1 MDIQE
6 ELCCSICQSLF
17 RCPVTIQCGHSFCSD
32 CLRVYWGPQSSC
44 SCPICRH
51 HFPTAPT
58 LTKNVTLSR
67 ICELLARGKDGGSAP
82 SHCPSHGSGLEFF
95 CWQEGVLVCSQCARE
110 GHQGHR
116 ITQLEQ
122 ATQEAQESMWREQR
136 WLEKRLAV
144 VEEAVAA
151 QAQKKDSLRASV
163 RMTRMEV
170 ERALDEV
177 MGVTLG
183 MQGFLDQTSR
193 RLEQE
198 TAKEKS
204 RLECIADHLRERLQD
219 VRSLFTQDRVKL
231 VQGWQKLGTFPDYQL
246 PPDNQIDV
254 SAALRDL
261 PRVITDL
268 AEQMQERLQILSQHI
283 SIPSEGA
290 SPEKSSPADHH
301 RIQTPGADDQ
311 PAPQPLHTSESTPT
325 GTFQPDSS
333 VDTTTHVDKWAMDT
347 PVDRGGAAIFP
358 MSMSESTVEP
368 QPFTKPET
376 IEQLLQYAT
385 KLTFDLSTASVQ
397 LRIAENGR
405 AATNSWPEK
414 QPYCDGPDR
423 FQRLPQVLARPELGG
438 RHYWELSF
446 SGGTVMV
453 GLAHNSLDRRSRG
466 QACMLGRNA
475 NSWCL
480 ELSSGTATPWHQG
493 QPGPTIQASCSH
505 LGLFLDLPQQSL
517 AFYGLA
523 HGLVLLHRCFGP
535 FPSTLLPAFYISKGA
550 TIHIRLPG

>member
-151 QAQKKDSLRASV
+151 QAQKKDSLR
-163 RMTRMEV
+163 
-170 ERALDEV
+170 
-177 MGVTLG
+177 
-183 MQGFLDQTSR
+183 
-193 RLEQE
+193 
-198 TAKEKS
+198 
-204 RLECIADHLRERLQD
+204 
-219 VRSLFTQDRVKL
+219 
-231 VQGWQKLGTFPDYQL
+231 GWQKLGTFPDYQL

-347 PVDRGGAAIFP
+347 PVDRGGAAAIFP